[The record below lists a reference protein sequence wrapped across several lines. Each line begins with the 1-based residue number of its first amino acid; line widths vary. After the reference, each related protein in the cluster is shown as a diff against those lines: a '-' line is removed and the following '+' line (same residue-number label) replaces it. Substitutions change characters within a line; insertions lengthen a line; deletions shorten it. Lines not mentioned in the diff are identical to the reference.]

1 MKYHPLP
8 CRCPISTTYD
18 AAVVATS
25 APVAL
30 DDLSRTPNNLI
41 SPLIER
47 SSAISQTMVCEPVH
61 VFRLV
66 RKFFK
71 HVRAPSQ
78 SQPDF
83 LCLREYAIARRLLLA
98 LIRTPIAV
106 AAREQAANIVH
117 LVTRRPVPPCQMGCL
132 AHTNH
137 GPNRH
142 GVQAKAMRAPHRS
155 NPRHKNGFCISIS
168 PNDAVSVSEGSCCEC
183 VGARRARRCPS

>member
-83 LCLREYAIARRLLLA
+83 LCLRECAIARRLLLA

-106 AAREQAANIVH
+106 AAREQAANIVQ
-117 LVTRRPVPPCQMGCL
+117 LGNPAACSALSNGVSCAYKPRPEPPRRPGKGNALLHTVPIL
-132 AHTNH
+132 AIRMAFVFQYHRMM
-137 GPNRH
+137 PFAS
-142 GVQAKAMRAPHRS
+142 VKAA
-155 NPRHKNGFCISIS
+155 
-168 PNDAVSVSEGSCCEC
+168 AVS
-183 VGARRARRCPS
+183 A